1 MRWFAKAW
9 ASVLKDAR
17 IDASYRVAFVLEAFD
32 GLLMLVAYG
41 FLAGLF
47 GGRVLDGYAP
57 LGFLL
62 VGVAANSALTTALVY
77 FAQAVRGVQA
87 AGAIKILLTTPTPP
101 LEIVV
106 LSSIYPF
113 LRAGVDLVVW
123 LSAAALLGA
132 PLVGLTAGGVV
143 ATGVVFVTAA
153 VAMAGFGFLAAA
165 FAIVFKRGDPIV
177 WILGAANMLLSGVL
191 YPTSSLPTAL
201 ATVGQWLPATHA
213 LNAMR
218 DVLLGGESLVGVWP
232 ELLTLAAFGAVG
244 IPLGLG
250 ALLFAI
256 RYARQEGTVGH
267 V

>member
-1 MRWFAKAW
+1 VRWFAKAW

-17 IDASYRVAFVLEAFD
+17 IDASYRVSFVLEAFD

-47 GGRVLDGYAP
+47 GGRALDGYAP

-62 VGVAANSALTTALVY
+62 VGVAANSAL
-77 FAQAVRGVQA
+77 
-87 AGAIKILLTTPTPP
+87 
-101 LEIVV
+101 
-106 LSSIYPF
+106 
-113 LRAGVDLVVW
+113 
-123 LSAAALLGA
+123 
-132 PLVGLTAGGVV
+132 
-143 ATGVVFVTAA
+143 
-153 VAMAGFGFLAAA
+153 
-165 FAIVFKRGDPIV
+165 
-177 WILGAANMLLSGVL
+177 
-191 YPTSSLPTAL
+191 
-201 ATVGQWLPATHA
+201 PATHA

-218 DVLLGGESLVGVWP
+218 DVLLGGAGLVAVMP